1 MPRRNQGGMIRMTTV
16 TYDIVINATI
26 EIEAEE
32 LIEDSAREIIE
43 SACDEMGQADIHEI
57 QIEVA

>member
-1 MPRRNQGGMIRMTTV
+1 MTTV

-32 LIEDSAREIIE
+32 LIEDSARQIIE
-43 SACDEMGQADIHEI
+43 NACDEMGQADIHDI